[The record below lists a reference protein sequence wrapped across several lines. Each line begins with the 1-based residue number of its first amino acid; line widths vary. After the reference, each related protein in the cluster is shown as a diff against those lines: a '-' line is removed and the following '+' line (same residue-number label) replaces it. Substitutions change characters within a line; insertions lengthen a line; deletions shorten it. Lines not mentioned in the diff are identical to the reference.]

1 MALMDI
7 VALLGDEEDPV
18 GEKQVRLERLKALK
32 EESPRVTISN
42 EEIKDLMGV
51 DLQAIRERAKAL
63 QEGTHAALD
72 KVKVSEPDLEELHH
86 EVLKSIQKRTAFI
99 TPPKPK
105 LVPEFAR
112 KL

>member
-1 MALMDI
+1 MDI
-7 VALLGDEEDPV
+7 VALLDDEEDPV
-18 GEKQVRLERLKALK
+18 GEKQVRLERLTLK

-63 QEGTHAALD
+63 QEGTHAELD
-72 KVKVSEPDLEELHH
+72 KVKVSEPDLEELHQ

-99 TPPKPK
+99 TLPKPK